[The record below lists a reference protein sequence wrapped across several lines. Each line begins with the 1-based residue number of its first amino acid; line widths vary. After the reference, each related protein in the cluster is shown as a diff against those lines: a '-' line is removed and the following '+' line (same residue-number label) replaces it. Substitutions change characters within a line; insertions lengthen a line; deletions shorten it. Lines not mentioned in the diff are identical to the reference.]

1 VNPDKALIAISST
14 TGTSTNASPVG
25 HTVAARVAR
34 GASAAFVRTLVIY
47 VATAVSML
55 VLTRRLEPQEF
66 GVYAVLVSVSVI
78 AYNFVTA
85 GFAYTF
91 TRSESVDE
99 DAVEAAFWS
108 FETLYLAVAVALV
121 AISLLVAGTEAHVL
135 LRGMAAFLVLAPFR
149 FPAAVKCW
157 REVQLGRLAVIEASE
172 GVTFQ
177 LVAVALVLVGLR
189 EPAFAYALAAAAAV
203 SASLSMLLG
212 RWRPR
217 RPVYAPLRS
226 WWPRARSYFVASTL
240 TLWRDFGHTPVIA
253 LALGAVAAGYFG
265 WAAGIAIALTALV
278 TTFTQAAFVG
288 FARVRDP
295 ELTTDALSRALRL
308 LSLGLGGILAVLV
321 GAANPI
327 AAVVFAPKW
336 LPAVGCMRF
345 LVVAVGTGSL
355 LTVFFNLALADGRVR
370 QANSWLI
377 AVFAATVTLAL
388 AAGLVWGVTG
398 YALTY
403 CVIMTAM
410 LVVAWRQTT
419 RRYPLPGA
427 TLRYVLEALACAI
440 TAAAVGAAIAGE
452 LGNTI
457 VSLFASA
464 AASLALYGVLFTAIA
479 RGAPLTE
486 VRQLLQTMRP
496 G

>member
-1 VNPDKALIAISST
+1 
-14 TGTSTNASPVG
+14 
-25 HTVAARVAR
+25 
-34 GASAAFVRTLVIY
+34 
-47 VATAVSML
+47 ML

-66 GVYAVLVSVSVI
+66 GVYAVLVSISVI

-108 FETLYLAVAVALV
+108 FETLYLTVAVVLV
-121 AISLLVAGTEAHVL
+121 GVSLLVAGTEAHVL

-157 REVQLGRLAVIEASE
+157 REVRLGRLAVIEASE

-177 LVAVALVLVGLR
+177 LVAVALVLAGLR

-217 RPVYAPLRS
+217 RPRYAPLRP
-226 WWPRARSYFVASTL
+226 WWSRARAYFVASTL
-240 TLWRDFGHTPVIA
+240 SLWRDYGHTPVIA
-253 LALGAVAAGYFG
+253 LALGGVAAGYWG
-265 WAAGIAIALTALV
+265 WAAGIATALTALL

-288 FARVRDP
+288 FARVRDA

-327 AAVVFAPKW
+327 AAIVFAPKW

-345 LVVAVGTGSL
+345 LVAAVGAAGL
-355 LTVFFNLALADGRVR
+355 LTVFSNLALVDGRVR
-370 QANSWLI
+370 QANSWLT
-377 AVFAATVTLAL
+377 AVFAATTTLAL
-388 AAGLVWGVTG
+388 AAGVVWGVTG
-398 YALTY
+398 YAAAY
-403 CVIMTAM
+403 CVIMTTT
-410 LVVAWRQTT
+410 LVVAWRQTST
-419 RRYPLPGA
+419 RYPVPGA
-427 TLRYVLEALACAI
+427 TLRYVLEALVCAV
-440 TAAAVGAAIAGE
+440 AAAAAGAVIAGE
-452 LGNTI
+452 IGNTI
-457 VSLFASA
+457 VSLLASA
-464 AASLALYGVLFTAIA
+464 AASLTLYGVLFTAIG
-479 RGAPLTE
+479 RGAPLAE
-486 VRQLLQTMRP
+486 MRHLRQTMRP